1 MFFLDCN
8 KELLQEEVETVDP
21 VQKKEIGDHLK
32 DEDLLIKLDE
42 PAVDVTDPGQRSPS
56 EPSSPA
62 PQSSADN
69 TLGYMVEDENDIT
82 GNENTEFTFTPA
94 EPQPVQESGF
104 LNATVHRAI
113 DLEKKDFAGK
123 SDPYVVL
130 RFNHQKMKSKVFKN
144 NLNPEFNFQEQFVYK
159 VGDSTLMK
167 IELYDDDVG
176 KDEFLGSVVI
186 DLSGVVA
193 GQDII
198 NHWKDLEGVK
208 RGKICFSFE
217 FSLHEVNCNK
227 FRHVFFKLHFL
238 IFRKSSK
245 YVVHRTII

>member
-1 MFFLDCN
+1 M
-8 KELLQEEVETVDP
+8 
-21 VQKKEIGDHLK
+21 
-32 DEDLLIKLDE
+32 
-42 PAVDVTDPGQRSPS
+42 TDPAQRSPS

-62 PQSSADN
+62 PQSSADD

-94 EPQPVQESGF
+94 EPHPVHVSGF
-104 LNATVHRAI
+104 LNATIHRAI

-130 RFNHQKMKSKVFKN
+130 RFNNQKMKSKVFKN

-176 KDEFLGSVVI
+176 KDEFLGSVDI
-186 DLSGVVA
+186 DVSGVVA

-208 RGKICFSFE
+208 RGKICFSVE
-217 FSLHEVNCNK
+217 FSLYEVNCNR
-227 FRHVFFKLHFL
+227 FRHVFLTY
-238 IFRKSSK
+238 IFCYLENRANTSS
-245 YVVHRTII
+245 IAQ